1 MSKSDNSK
9 IENDD
14 NNHLTLSP
22 DYAVALQYDMEQ
34 HNAPVVIAK
43 GQGEIAQKILEIAKE
58 KEIEIRQDKDLVQI
72 LKTVDINEEI
82 PLEAFY
88 AVAEIISYVYKVNGK
103 MKDLWN
109 NLHISINYRFIKKAM
124 LT

>member
-9 IENDD
+9 IEND
-14 NNHLTLSP
+14 NNKHLTLSP

-43 GQGEIAQKILEIAKE
+43 GQGEIAQKIIEIAKE

-103 MKDLWN
+103 MKDL
-109 NLHISINYRFIKKAM
+109 
-124 LT
+124 